1 MEVGPRDVKNGQVV
15 LVRRDNGQ
23 KLTEKV
29 NGLAQRV
36 QEVLEQ
42 IQSSMF
48 KKARN
53 ELDENMVVA
62 DSWKDFVSALDKSK
76 IIYFE
81 KALFQQSD
89 E

>member
-76 IIYFE
+76 IIQAFIKY
-81 KALFQQSD
+81 
-89 E
+89 

>member
-42 IQSSMF
+42 VPKTSKRSI
-48 KKARN
+48 
-53 ELDENMVVA
+53 VA
-62 DSWKDFVSALDKSK
+62 NWCHDGDALPK
-76 IIYFE
+76 
-81 KALFQQSD
+81 
-89 E
+89 